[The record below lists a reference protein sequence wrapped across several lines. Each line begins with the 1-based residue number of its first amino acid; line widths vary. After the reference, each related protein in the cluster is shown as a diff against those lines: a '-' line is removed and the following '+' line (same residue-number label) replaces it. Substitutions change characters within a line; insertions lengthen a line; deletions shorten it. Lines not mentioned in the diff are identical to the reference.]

1 MTKKF
6 FVLDTNILLN
16 SPNALYSFDD
26 NIVIITEAVL
36 EELDSFKRN
45 KDDIGINA
53 RATARILEELRQQG
67 SLIDGI
73 IINNK
78 NGILKIEVNHKDI
91 ELPDNWNIDKADHR
105 ILQVCKA
112 LKENGNDVHL
122 VTNDILLRIKSDIIG
137 VPAEGFETEQSPV
150 VDEQYTGRMEV
161 YISDEGFIK
170 FYQNGELALDDVELK
185 TYDEHGNSYK
195 YSQPIY
201 PHEFI
206 LMRNDSTNQT
216 AIGKIDNQCKYIKK
230 LEYDNYAP
238 FGLNPKNVVQRF
250 MIESLMSD
258 IPLAILKG
266 PAGTAKT
273 LISIA
278 AGLDHVVECSNFRK
292 VLLCRPA
299 VSMGEDLG
307 YLPGDEKE
315 KISPYMRSALDN
327 LEILVDS
334 SDKERYTNES
344 KLNSNIQYILDK
356 GYIDM
361 QAISFLRGRSINKQY
376 VIVDEAQNLSVS
388 QARAIVTRIGEGT
401 KLILCGD
408 PNQIDT
414 PFLDSTNNGLSY
426 ISERM
431 KGSPY
436 CIQVTA
442 KNSECVRSKLAEDAI
457 NRLK

>member
-1 MTKKF
+1 MAF
-6 FVLDTNILLN
+6 
-16 SPNALYSFDD
+16 
-26 NIVIITEAVL
+26 
-36 EELDSFKRN
+36 
-45 KDDIGINA
+45 
-53 RATARILEELRQQG
+53 
-67 SLIDGI
+67 
-73 IINNK
+73 INN
-78 NGILKIEVNHKDI
+78 NYLTF
-91 ELPDNWNIDKADHR
+91 L
-105 ILQVCKA
+105 
-112 LKENGNDVHL
+112 
-122 VTNDILLRIKSDIIG
+122 
-137 VPAEGFETEQSPV
+137 
-150 VDEQYTGRMEV
+150 
-161 YISDEGFIK
+161 
-170 FYQNGELALDDVELK
+170 
-185 TYDEHGNSYK
+185 
-195 YSQPIY
+195 
-201 PHEFI
+201 
-206 LMRNDSTNQT
+206 
-216 AIGKIDNQCKYIKK
+216 YIKK

-250 MIESLMSD
+250 MIDALMSD
-258 IPLAILKG
+258 IPLVILKG

-278 AGLDHVVECSNFRK
+278 SGLEHVIECSNFRK
-292 VLLCRPA
+292 ILLCRPA

-327 LEILVDS
+327 LEVLVDS
-334 SDKERYTNES
+334 NDKERYDNENA
-344 KLNSNIQYILDK
+344 LNSKIQYILEK
-356 GYIDM
+356 GYIEM
-361 QAISFLRGRSINKQY
+361 QAVSFLRGRSINKQY

-388 QARAIVTRIGEGT
+388 QAKAIVTRIGDGT

-431 KGSPY
+431 KGSLY